1 MGQNPSWQ
9 ANRSLAS
16 QSIVHVLWS
25 PKVHYSGHNWRQ
37 LIPILR
43 QINPA
48 DALSPSFLKVR
59 FSIILSSTSRST
71 EWSHS
76 SRFSHQ
82 NPALLF
88 TPVCTT
94 WLTYMVLLD
103 LVAQTVF
110 GEEYRYQLWSIS
122 LHDFLPTPV
131 TSSLLHTK
139 SPQLEHLHST
149 PLPLL

>member
-1 MGQNPSWQ
+1 MEQNPSWQ
-9 ANRSLAS
+9 ANSSLAS
-16 QSIVHVLWS
+16 QSIVLVWWS
-25 PKVHYSGHNWRQ
+25 PKVHYSGHNSRPF
-37 LIPILR
+37 IPILSK
-43 QINPA
+43 INPA

-76 SRFSHQ
+76 SRFFQQ

-94 WLTYMVLLD
+94 WPTYIILLD
-103 LVAQTVF
+103 LIAQTVF
-110 GEEYRYQLWSIS
+110 GEEYQLWSIS
-122 LHDFLPTPV
+122 LRDFLPTPV

-139 SPQLEHLHST
+139 SLQLEHPHSM
-149 PLPLL
+149 PLSLL